1 MILFLDIENTIIDNL
16 TDCNWLEENCKK
28 IKDFILQRLLTQFT
42 FILGV
47 GKRTKKLTRKF
58 LTTFTRN

>member
-28 IKDFILQRLLTQFT
+28 IKDFNIL
-42 FILGV
+42 LG
-47 GKRTKKLTRKF
+47 RSMELS
-58 LTTFTRN
+58 